1 MITRT
6 IRIDSYTYDKLKA
19 MSKYYKISINNLL
32 IELIQLGYLVKEKE
46 NVDEI
51 KNK

>member
-1 MITRT
+1 MKSKI
-6 IRIDSYTYDKLKA
+6 YTDLE
-19 MSKYYKISINNLL
+19 INNLM